1 MKYRIIGR
9 ATAAALTA
17 ALGLSVAACGSNPV
31 SGSTGGSGSTVVVG
45 SASFGESEVLAEIY
59 AGALNARGIK
69 ATTKLN
75 IGQREAYIGALKDG
89 TISLFPE
96 YSGNLL
102 TYFKPTATA
111 SSSADVLTALKSA
124 LPSTLEVLTPS
135 TAEDKD
141 SLNVTQATAS
151 KYGLTTIADL
161 KKVPSLKLAANPEFK
176 TRSYGIPG
184 LGSLYGITGIAFT
197 PISDGGGPATLKA
210 LTSGQVDVADIYS
223 TTSSIVANHLVTLQ
237 DPKHLIAAQN
247 VIPLIRKDKDTA
259 KITEVLNEVSA
270 KLTTAGLLQLNA
282 LFDGSSKPSP
292 QAVAAQ
298 WLKDN
303 GFS

>member
-1 MKYRIIGR
+1 MKNRIFGR
-9 ATAAALTA
+9 AAAVALTA
-17 ALGLSVAACGSNPV
+17 ALGLSLAACGSNPV
-31 SGSTGGSGSTVVVG
+31 ANSSGSGSAIVVG

-69 ATTKLN
+69 ATTHLN

-89 TISLFPE
+89 SISLFPE

-102 TYFKPTATA
+102 TFFKPKA
-111 SSSADVLTALKSA
+111 SQTTPEAVGAALKTA

-135 TAEDKD
+135 AAEDKD
-141 SLNVTQATAS
+141 SLNVTAATAS
-151 KYGLTTIADL
+151 KYSLKTIGDL
-161 KKVPSLKLAANPEFK
+161 KRVPGLKLAANSEFK

-184 LGSLYGITGIAFT
+184 LASIYGITGIAFRA
-197 PISDGGGPATLKA
+197 IEDGGGPATLKA

-237 DPKHLIAAQN
+237 DPQHLIAAQN
-247 VIPLIRKDKDTA
+247 VIPLIRKDKNTA

-282 LFDGSSKPSP
+282 QFDGPSKPS
-292 QAVAAQ
+292 AATVAAQ
-298 WLKDN
+298 WLKAN